1 MSSAIE
7 LTNFRAQ
14 PQPVPQ
20 PKKKTIFK
28 YTFTCGDVV
37 YSEDG
42 SKPATHICKKV
53 KPKPQIYLVDE
64 RYEKLSRQLDE
75 YRTQGTGY
83 RPKGGPTLYDDF
95 RSSFTDKDLKYILS
109 NKI

>member
-14 PQPVPQ
+14 SQPVPQ

-42 SKPATHICKKV
+42 NKPITHNCKKKSKPQV
-53 KPKPQIYLVDE
+53 YLIDE
-64 RYEKLSRQLDE
+64 RYEKFIDLING
-75 YRTQGTGY
+75 YRTQ
-83 RPKGGPTLYDDF
+83 GGPTLYDDF
-95 RSSFTDKDLKYILS
+95 RSSITDKDLKYILS